1 MPYVK
6 QNFQTGQKLRAEHLN
21 HMEVGIQDMDTRLDT
36 LEQKNDEPTGLS
48 DTEKNLM
55 LTLFAGAVYANAS
68 MKETYDKLKTV
79 WGGGSVPDVPTPDV
93 PEDVPVTSVSIS
105 KNILTLTEGESETLT
120 AVVLPADATDKTV
133 TWSVSPDGYATV
145 TGGVVTA
152 VKEGTCLV
160 TAKAGNCTASCAV
173 TVKARA
179 NIGPVDGVDAVY
191 ALSEEKQFLPENKE
205 YIDTGVKLF
214 EDISAGKTWTILID
228 ADDFGRLKNLST
240 SPVMFHCGDT
250 EDNGFMSVMAWT
262 NGAVVFDL
270 YGVQNRLGWWG
281 GSTSAR
287 LHQYLQIKGT
297 QYRMGSDPANDAW
310 ADITN
315 CTKNIATTLLLGA
328 WRNDDGSIDRYWDG
342 TIKQFA
348 VYDKL
353 LTDAQIKTF
362 VEAD

>member
-21 HMEVGIQDMDTRLDT
+21 HMETGILDMDTRLET
-36 LEQKNDEPTGLS
+36 LEQKDDASTGLS
-48 DTEKNLM
+48 DTEKTLM
-55 LTLFAGAVYANAS
+55 LTLFAGTAYTNAA
-68 MKETYDKLKTV
+68 MKDTYDKLKTV
-79 WGGGSVPDVPTPDV
+79 WGGGSVPDVPDPVEPTV
-93 PEDVPVTSVSIS
+93 VPVTSVALS
-105 KNILTLTEGESETLT
+105 KNILTLTVEESETLT
-120 AVVLPADATDKTV
+120 AAVLPADATDKTV
-133 TWSVSPDGYATV
+133 TWTVSPEGYATV
-145 TGGVVTA
+145 ADGLVTA

-173 TVKARA
+173 TVQARVS
-179 NIGPVDGVDAVY
+179 IGPVDGVDAVY
-191 ALSEEKQFLPENKE
+191 ALSEAKQFLPDSKK
-205 YIDTGVKLF
+205 YIDTGVKVL
-214 EDISAGKTWTILID
+214 EDISGAKSWTILID

-240 SPVMFHCGDT
+240 SPVMFHCGDK
-250 EDNGFMSVMAWT
+250 EDNGFLSVMAWT

-270 YGVQNRLGWWG
+270 YGTQNRLGWWG

-287 LHQYLQIKGT
+287 LHQYIQIKGT
-297 QYRMGSDPANDAW
+297 QYRMGTDPANDAW
-310 ADITN
+310 QDITN
-315 CTKNIATTLLLGA
+315 CTKTIAATLLLGA

-348 VYDKL
+348 IYDKL